1 MKEKIYYLI
10 MVQII
15 NQKLIFIG
23 FVAFNLRIDI
33 FPDNIII
40 VTDFRAIGST
50 ITSEDSNIFSQYF
63 LETNVS
69 LKVANVT
76 AISHLGKLPWDAIA
90 LFVSLLKHTFEYA
103 AAVTVD

>member
-1 MKEKIYYLI
+1 
-10 MVQII
+10 MVQVI
-15 NQKLIFIG
+15 NQKLILIC

-40 VTDFRAIGST
+40 VTDFRAIGSA
-50 ITSEDSNIFSQYF
+50 ITFEDSNIFSHYF

-69 LKVANVT
+69 LKVAGFA

-103 AAVTVD
+103 TAVTVDLK